1 MMINHSIF
9 QNNNLDYSKLSYSE
23 IENLFEYLSDLHDEK
38 LGRFIDTFYP
48 TLENRNQYLKHMAFY
63 EAGATFNFRLF
74 LAANRSGKTISGLF
88 ETTCHATGVY
98 PDWWKGK
105 RFDKPLNIL
114 VCGKKSDTVRD
125 ILQFGLLG
133 RKSTV
138 GTGMIP
144 REYIGKIFSARGVVD
159 AVDYVEIK
167 HISGGLSVINFKSYT
182 EGRDSF
188 EGTTYDLVWFDEE
201 PPLDVYAE
209 AITRTATVEGIVYL
223 TFTPLEGPTPLIL
236 SYLNPPTIKDEFDDS
251 IDLPSGAVIQQGWTD
266 VPHLTEK
273 IKKLLLSKWPTSQH
287 DARTKGIP
295 VLGSGAIY
303 GVPEDEFVIK
313 PVEIPKWWRK
323 IYGLDT
329 GSQNTA
335 AVWLAIDPDTDIY
348 YIYSNYKKGIDKRDI
363 EDDPPFIHAQA
374 IKARGDWIPGA
385 IDYAGTDQ
393 SDGQRIKDIY
403 IKHGL
408 LVENADKRVEAGLL
422 EVLERLSLGRLKVFN
437 TCEQLL
443 EEYRVYHRNEKGH
456 IVKKND
462 HLMDAMRYAVM
473 SAADRAKTQVRQNI
487 GQSRYQ
493 GSVGL

>member
-1 MMINHSIF
+1 MTSQTNS
-9 QNNNLDYSKLSYSE
+9 LDYSKLSYDDLDT
-23 IENLFEYLSDLHDEK
+23 LFVLLSDLDYEK
-38 LGRFIDTFYP
+38 SGRFIDNFYQ
-48 TLENRNQYLKHMAFY
+48 TQEIRDKYLKHMAFY
-63 EAGATFNFRLF
+63 EAGLNFNFRLF

-88 ETTCHATGVY
+88 ETTCHATGIY
-98 PDWWKGK
+98 PTWWKGK
-105 RFDKPLNIL
+105 RFAHPLNIL

-125 ILQFGLLG
+125 ILQFGLFG
-133 RKSTV
+133 KKSTI

-144 REYIGKIFSARGVVD
+144 RENIGKIYSARGVSD
-159 AVDYVEIK
+159 AIDYAEVK
-167 HISGGLSVINFKSYT
+167 HNSGGLSVINFKSYT

-188 EGTTYDLVWFDEE
+188 EGTTYDVVWFDEE
-201 PPLDVYAE
+201 PPMDVYAE

-236 SYLNPPTIKDEFDDS
+236 SYLNPPTVKDEFDDS
-251 IDLPSGAVIQQGWTD
+251 IDLPSGAVIQQAWTD
-266 VPHLTEK
+266 VPHLSEK
-273 IKKLLLSKWPTSQH
+273 VKKLLLSKWPPNQH

-303 GVPEDEFVIK
+303 GVPETEFVIK
-313 PVEIPKWWRK
+313 PFEIPKYWRR

-335 AVWLAIDPDTDIY
+335 ACWLAIDPDTDIY
-348 YIYSNYKKGIDKRDI
+348 YIYSNYKKGIDKRDV

-408 LVENADKRVEAGLL
+408 LVENADKRVEAGLY
-422 EVLERLSLGRLKVFN
+422 EVLERLTLGRLKVFN
-437 TCEQLL
+437 TCEALL
-443 EEYRVYHRNEKGH
+443 EEYRVYHRNEKGA
-456 IVKKND
+456 IVKTND

-473 SAADRAKTQVRQNI
+473 SAADNAKTQITSDR
-487 GQSRYQ
+487 GQSRYS